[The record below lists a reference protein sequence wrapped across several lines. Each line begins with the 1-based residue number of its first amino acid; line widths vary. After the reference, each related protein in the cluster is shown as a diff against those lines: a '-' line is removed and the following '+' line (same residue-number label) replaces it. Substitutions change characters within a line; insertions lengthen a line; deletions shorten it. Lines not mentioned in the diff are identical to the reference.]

1 MAQVKGL
8 LKKSERKSHLH
19 TIGNREGQRS
29 FALWLGIRGESP
41 MTPLTVLDKVVE
53 ALQAAGAT
61 EEMITAAVKAGGE
74 FGESRTPQVASSK
87 NVLHQPGRTPL
98 LQCSRLPV

>member
-1 MAQVKGL
+1 MGV
-8 LKKSERKSHLH
+8 
-19 TIGNREGQRS
+19 
-29 FALWLGIRGESP
+29 RGESP

-74 FGESRTPQVASSK
+74 FGESRTPQVECPAPARAHSTSS
-87 NVLHQPGRTPL
+87 VLTPACVGQSTYL
-98 LQCSRLPV
+98 